1 MEALETIL
9 VKNNIDIKNINSMQ
23 FITIIMEEV
32 EKNKDLKG
40 PQKKEKVID
49 IIKEFV
55 NNDNNILSKCDN
67 KITIDH
73 LNMLLS
79 NELISDIIENIIY
92 CAEGAVE
99 LNKKI
104 KSKCFCFKK

>member
-40 PQKKEKVID
+40 PQKKR
-49 IIKEFV
+49 
-55 NNDNNILSKCDN
+55 
-67 KITIDH
+67 
-73 LNMLLS
+73 
-79 NELISDIIENIIY
+79 
-92 CAEGAVE
+92 
-99 LNKKI
+99 
-104 KSKCFCFKK
+104 KSY